1 MNTDKSSLNVLAAG
15 SLRKA
20 LTPILSQFSQ
30 RHHVNI
36 NAQFGPAGLLREQIE
51 SGAEWDLFASANQE
65 HPQTLLDLGL
75 AHSVMPFLR
84 NKLCLTTH
92 RARITPT
99 TNWLDLL
106 TDPSIIVGTSTPGCD
121 PSGDYTWQLFD
132 RVEHH
137 RSGAGEYL
145 KLNAKQLVGGKGSLQ
160 VPATEIASAWL
171 IRQGLA
177 DVLSVMHTMRNGYRT
192 MPILQRSP
200 FPTPTIYSPP
210 MRWRCTVT
218 LLSHWQN
225 ISCPTAFSSSL
236 SAQDFRGA
244 SLHKDRISG

>member
-1 MNTDKSSLNVLAAG
+1 MNTHKSSLNVLAAG

-30 RHHVNI
+30 RHHMNI

-65 HPQTLLDLGL
+65 HPQTLLDQGL

-92 RARITPT
+92 RARLTPT

-177 DVLSVMHTMRNGYRT
+177 DVFVGYSHYAQW
-192 MPILQRSP
+192 LQHDADIAAV
-200 FPTPTIYSPP
+200 TIPDADNIFATYALALHSDVAQPL
-210 MRWRCTVT
+210 VEY
-218 LLSHWQN
+218 LLSSDVQQQFV
-225 ISCPTAFSSSL
+225 SAGFSL
-236 SAQDFRGA
+236 R
-244 SLHKDRISG
+244 

>member
-1 MNTDKSSLNVLAAG
+1 VNTHKSSLNVLAAG

-30 RHHVNI
+30 RHHMNI
-36 NAQFGPAGLLREQIE
+36 NVQFGPAGLLREQIE

-65 HPQTLLDLGL
+65 HPQTLLDQGL

-92 RARITPT
+92 RARLTPT

-177 DVLSVMHTMRNGYRT
+177 DVFVGYSHYAQW
-192 MPILQRSP
+192 LQHDADIAAV
-200 FPTPTIYSPP
+200 TIPDADNIFATYALALHSDVAQPL
-210 MRWRCTVT
+210 VEY
-218 LLSHWQN
+218 LLSNDVQQQFV
-225 ISCPTAFSSSL
+225 SAGFSL
-236 SAQDFRGA
+236 R
-244 SLHKDRISG
+244 

>member
-1 MNTDKSSLNVLAAG
+1 MNTHKSSLNVLAAG

-30 RHHVNI
+30 RHHMNI
-36 NAQFGPAGLLREQIE
+36 NVQFGPAGLLREQIE

-65 HPQTLLDLGL
+65 HPQTLLDQGL

-92 RARITPT
+92 RARLTPT

-177 DVLSVMHTMRNGYRT
+177 DVFVGYSHYAQW
-192 MPILQRSP
+192 LQHDADIAAV
-200 FPTPTIYSPP
+200 TIPDADNIFATYALALHSDVAQPL
-210 MRWRCTVT
+210 VEY
-218 LLSHWQN
+218 LLSNDVQQQFV
-225 ISCPTAFSSSL
+225 SAGFSL
-236 SAQDFRGA
+236 R
-244 SLHKDRISG
+244 

>member
-177 DVLSVMHTMRNGYRT
+177 DVFVGYAHYAQW
-192 MPILQRSP
+192 LQND
-200 FPTPTIYSPP
+200 TDIAAITIPDADNIFATYALALHSDVAQPLAEY
-210 MRWRCTVT
+210 
-218 LLSHWQN
+218 LLSNGVQQQFV
-225 ISCPTAFSSSL
+225 SAGFSL
-236 SAQDFRGA
+236 R
-244 SLHKDRISG
+244 

>member
-177 DVLSVMHTMRNGYRT
+177 DVFVGYAHYAQW
-192 MPILQRSP
+192 LQNDAD
-200 FPTPTIYSPP
+200 IA
-210 MRWRCTVT
+210 TVT
-218 LLSHWQN
+218 IPDADNIFATYALALHNDVAQPLAEYLLSNGVQQQFV
-225 ISCPTAFSSSL
+225 SAGFSL
-236 SAQDFRGA
+236 R
-244 SLHKDRISG
+244 

>member
-1 MNTDKSSLNVLAAG
+1 MNTHKSSLNVLAAG

-30 RHHVNI
+30 RHHMNI

-65 HPQTLLDLGL
+65 HPQTLLDQGL

-92 RARITPT
+92 RARLTPT

-177 DVLSVMHTMRNGYRT
+177 DVFVGYSHYAQW
-192 MPILQRSP
+192 LQHDADIAAV
-200 FPTPTIYSPP
+200 TIPDADNIFATYALALHSDVAQPL
-210 MRWRCTVT
+210 VEY
-218 LLSHWQN
+218 LLSNDVQQQFV
-225 ISCPTAFSSSL
+225 SAGFSL
-236 SAQDFRGA
+236 R
-244 SLHKDRISG
+244 

>member
-1 MNTDKSSLNVLAAG
+1 MNTHKSSLNVLAAG

-30 RHHVNI
+30 RHHMNI

-65 HPQTLLDLGL
+65 HPQTLLEQGL

-92 RARITPT
+92 RARLTPT

-177 DVLSVMHTMRNGYRT
+177 DVFVGYSHYAQW
-192 MPILQRSP
+192 LQHDADIAAV
-200 FPTPTIYSPP
+200 TIPDADNIFATYALALHSDVAQPL
-210 MRWRCTVT
+210 VEY
-218 LLSHWQN
+218 LLSSDVQQQFV
-225 ISCPTAFSSSL
+225 SAGFSL
-236 SAQDFRGA
+236 R
-244 SLHKDRISG
+244 

>member
-106 TDPSIIVGTSTPGCD
+106 TDPSIIVGNSTPGCD

-177 DVLSVMHTMRNGYRT
+177 DVFVGYAHYAQW
-192 MPILQRSP
+192 LQNDADIAAI
-200 FPTPTIYSPP
+200 TIPDADNIFATYALALHSDVAQPLAEY
-210 MRWRCTVT
+210 
-218 LLSHWQN
+218 LLSNSVQQQFV
-225 ISCPTAFSSSL
+225 SAGFS
-236 SAQDFRGA
+236 R
-244 SLHKDRISG
+244 R

>member
-1 MNTDKSSLNVLAAG
+1 MNTHKSSLNVLAAG

-36 NAQFGPAGLLREQIE
+36 NVQFGPAGLLREQIE

-65 HPQTLLDLGL
+65 HPQTLLDQGL

-92 RARITPT
+92 RARLTPT

-106 TDPSIIVGTSTPGCD
+106 TDSSIIVGTSTPGCD

-177 DVLSVMHTMRNGYRT
+177 DVFVGYSHYAQW
-192 MPILQRSP
+192 LQYDADIAAV
-200 FPTPTIYSPP
+200 TIPDADNIFATYALALHSDVAQPL
-210 MRWRCTVT
+210 VEY
-218 LLSHWQN
+218 LLSSDVQQQFV
-225 ISCPTAFSSSL
+225 SAGFSL
-236 SAQDFRGA
+236 R
-244 SLHKDRISG
+244 

>member
-1 MNTDKSSLNVLAAG
+1 MNTHKSSLNVLAAG

-137 RSGAGEYL
+137 RSGAGDYL
-145 KLNAKQLVGGKGSLQ
+145 KLNAKQLVGGKDSLQ
-160 VPATEIASAWL
+160 V
-171 IRQGLA
+171 
-177 DVLSVMHTMRNGYRT
+177 
-192 MPILQRSP
+192 
-200 FPTPTIYSPP
+200 
-210 MRWRCTVT
+210 
-218 LLSHWQN
+218 
-225 ISCPTAFSSSL
+225 
-236 SAQDFRGA
+236 
-244 SLHKDRISG
+244 

>member
-1 MNTDKSSLNVLAAG
+1 MNTHKSSLNVLAAG

-36 NAQFGPAGLLREQIE
+36 NVQFGPAGLLREQIE

-65 HPQTLLDLGL
+65 HPQTLLDHGL

-92 RARITPT
+92 RARLTPT

-137 RSGAGEYL
+137 HSGAGEYL
-145 KLNAKQLVGGKGSLQ
+145 KLNAKQLVGGKNSLQ

-177 DVLSVMHTMRNGYRT
+177 DVFVGYAHYAQW
-192 MPILQRSP
+192 LQHD
-200 FPTPTIYSPP
+200 TDIAAITIPDADNIFATYALALHSDVAQPLAEY
-210 MRWRCTVT
+210 
-218 LLSHWQN
+218 LLSNDVQQQFV
-225 ISCPTAFSSSL
+225 SAGFSL
-236 SAQDFRGA
+236 R
-244 SLHKDRISG
+244 